1 MNEGI
6 NRLFQR
12 DNSIPTI
19 KKFEIDLN
27 ELKEF
32 LNIYDDSDDVLIK
45 SLVNAGKQYIKD
57 YTGLT
62 EEEMIEKKDSLKI
75 ALFLIVSDLYDN
87 RGQQS
92 LQNKQN
98 TMLTSILDMYCK
110 NYLH

>member
-1 MNEGI
+1 MN
-6 NRLFQR
+6 
-12 DNSIPTI
+12 DTKASIE
-19 KKFEIDLN
+19 KFEIDLN

-32 LNIYDDSDDVLIK
+32 LNIYDNSDDTLLN
-45 SLVNAGKQYIKD
+45 SLVFAGKQYIKD

-62 EEEMIEKKDSLKI
+62 EEEMVEKKESLKI

-92 LQNKQN
+92 LQNKRN

>member
-1 MNEGI
+1 MY
-6 NRLFQR
+6 
-12 DNSIPTI
+12 DTKTTI
-19 KKFEIDLN
+19 EKFEIDLN

-32 LNIYDDSDDVLIK
+32 LNVYDDSDDILIK

-75 ALFLIVSDLYDN
+75 ALFLIVSEMYEN

-92 LQNKQN
+92 LQNKRN
-98 TMLTSILDMYCK
+98 TMLTSILDMHCK
-110 NYLH
+110 NYL

>member
-1 MNEGI
+1 M
-6 NRLFQR
+6 
-12 DNSIPTI
+12 DDAKTTI
-19 KKFEIDLN
+19 EKFEIDLN

-32 LNIYDDSDDVLIK
+32 LNVYDDSEDILIK
-45 SLVNAGKQYIKD
+45 SLINSGKQYIKD

-62 EEEMIEKKDSLKI
+62 EEEMIEKKESLKI

-92 LQNKQN
+92 LQNKRN

-110 NYLH
+110 NYL